1 MWIPLGYID
10 FQGSPVQHTGTHR
23 TNVTCL
29 YSAFLQEK
37 YTFLFSVFF
46 YTQGQEGVETTFCCC
61 TFQDNKMACPQWVR
75 GRVVLGGGGGASSGL
90 GEADP
95 GAQEMSAHFP
105 LKCKQN
111 RIFLLW
117 VCFSKYR
124 KGHYIQTFLE
134 TAGQPVPTPTHSA
147 SRHFLGFLWLSHLIQ
162 QTFIKISAI
171 RQLVVNLYS

>member
-1 MWIPLGYID
+1 MDPFGCID
-10 FQGSPVQHTGTHR
+10 FPWQPCAACRDPGEPESRCLSAGEIYFLVLCFLLHNRTRRCWNKLLLYFSGQQGGMPTAGQSR
-23 TNVTCL
+23 
-29 YSAFLQEK
+29 A
-37 YTFLFSVFF
+37 VF
-46 YTQGQEGVETTFCCC
+46 
-61 TFQDNKMACPQWVR
+61 
-75 GRVVLGGGGGASSGL
+75 GGGGRASSRL

-95 GAQEMSAHFP
+95 EVQEMSARFP

-117 VCFSKYR
+117 VGFSKHH

-134 TAGQPVPTPTHSA
+134 TAGKTSTPTHSA

>member
-1 MWIPLGYID
+1 MHRLPRQPCAVCRD
-10 FQGSPVQHTGTHR
+10 TGDQSHLSSL
-23 TNVTCL
+23 CF
-29 YSAFLQEK
+29 SAGEI
-37 YTFLFSVFF
+37 YFSVLCFLLHNRMRRCWNKLLLLYF
-46 YTQGQEGVETTFCCC
+46 SGQQGGMLTAGQS
-61 TFQDNKMACPQWVR
+61 
-75 GRVVLGGGGGASSGL
+75 RVVLGGGGRASSGL

-95 GAQEMSAHFP
+95 EVQEMSAHFP

-117 VCFSKYR
+117 VGFSKHH

-134 TAGQPVPTPTHSA
+134 TAGKNSTPTHSA